1 MKPDVLKQTL
11 EIEEQRKKMVQ
22 PPQFL
27 MQQEG
32 KDPVPLGPNEII
44 NLINGLRSNA
54 KVLMDRNSELEK
66 MVEKSVKFSDPI
78 EQPSNNVQK
87 LKKEVLELEF
97 KLKHSAIVEAEL
109 RSEIEM
115 LRKNQ
120 NANTNQTLINKIFI
134 DKKKSDPEIQI
145 RL

>member
-32 KDPVPLGPNEII
+32 KDPVPLGANEIV

-54 KVLMDRNSELEK
+54 KVLMERNSELEK

-97 KLKHSAIVEAEL
+97 KLKHSAILEAEL

-120 NANTNQTLINKIFI
+120 NTNQTPVNKIFI
-134 DKKKSDPEIQI
+134 DKKKSDPEISI

>member
-1 MKPDVLKQTL
+1 M
-11 EIEEQRKKMVQ
+11 E
-22 PPQFL
+22 
-27 MQQEG
+27 
-32 KDPVPLGPNEII
+32 
-44 NLINGLRSNA
+44 
-54 KVLMDRNSELEK
+54 RNSELEK

-97 KLKHSAIVEAEL
+97 KLKHSAILEAEL

-120 NANTNQTLINKIFI
+120 NTNTNTNQTPVNKIFI
-134 DKKKSDPEIQI
+134 DKKKSDPEISI